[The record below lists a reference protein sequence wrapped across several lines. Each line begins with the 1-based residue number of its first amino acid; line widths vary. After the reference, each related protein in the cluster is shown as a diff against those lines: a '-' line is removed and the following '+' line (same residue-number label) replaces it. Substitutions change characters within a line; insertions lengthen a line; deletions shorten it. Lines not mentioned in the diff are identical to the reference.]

1 MCQVTCIRIFLCVI
15 AIGIFPSAVANDEI
29 AAICEQK
36 LCRGERVIQVQLDQE
51 RYFEIDVEGTVIAH
65 ETNISIYPGEAFSI
79 TAQVEDSEIVDLAP
93 SGDSSSSVP
102 AIRVRL
108 DQEVEDD
115 GSISTMLVVQNQL
128 DRTLRYEAYMDID
141 GTNQYLYTSSCP
153 VRSQL
158 SSFEHWPH
166 AIVHFVM
173 TNVRFLSEED
183 GDSMACE

>member
-51 RYFEIDVEGTVIAH
+51 RYFEIDVKGTVIAH
-65 ETNISIYPGEAFSI
+65 ETTISIYP
-79 TAQVEDSEIVDLAP
+79 
-93 SGDSSSSVP
+93 
-102 AIRVRL
+102 
-108 DQEVEDD
+108 EDD

-158 SSFEHWPH
+158 SSF
-166 AIVHFVM
+166 
-173 TNVRFLSEED
+173 
-183 GDSMACE
+183 